1 MIQQFFWRC
10 TFLAK
15 TAQKLQII
23 PLGGLGEIGKNMT
36 VIRVDDEILVIDA
49 GLMFPDEDM
58 LGIDLV
64 IPDISYLIENKD
76 KIKAIVLTHGHE
88 DHIGALPYVLKK
100 INVPVYGTR
109 LTLGILE
116 GRLKEN
122 GVDSSNLHSV
132 MQGDIINIGCFSVGF
147 IRVNHSI
154 PDAVGLSIKTP
165 VGMIVHTGDF
175 KLDYTPIDGKMTDFR
190 RFSDLGNRGVL
201 VLMADSTNSEREGHT
216 PSERTVGAAFDKAFH
231 NARGRIIVATFSS
244 NVHRIQQVIDTA
256 VRYKRHVAVLGRS
269 MVNVVNISLELGYI
283 TAPEGT
289 LVDIDEIHNY
299 RMEQMVIITT
309 GSQGEPMSALT
320 RMSMSDH
327 RKVGIVPGDTVI
339 ISATPIPGNEKL
351 VSKTIDNLMKLGAN
365 VIYGRN
371 QGIHVSGHASREEL
385 KLMHNLVRPK
395 FFIPVHGE
403 YHHLVQHARLAREL
417 GMPKENIFIS
427 ENGQILEFTRDKGQV
442 AGKVTAGMVMVDGLG
457 VGDVGNIVLRD
468 RRQLSQD
475 GILIVVVTMNKQTHR
490 VVAGPDIVSRG
501 FVYVRESEALM
512 DEATARVRQALAR
525 CEDEKVKEWAAIKS
539 NVRDALGR
547 YLFEKTRRRPMILP
561 IIMEI

>member
-1 MIQQFFWRC
+1 M
-10 TFLAK
+10 AK
-15 TAQKLQII
+15 GAQKLQII

-132 MQGDIINIGCFSVGF
+132 MQGDIINVGCFSVGV
-147 IRVNHSI
+147 IRVNPSI
-154 PDAVGLSIKTP
+154 PDAGGLSIKTP

-216 PSERTVGAAFDKAFH
+216 PSERTVGAAFDRAFH

-289 LVDIDEIHNY
+289 IVDIDEIHNY

-490 VVAGPDIVSRG
+490 VVSGPDIVSRG

-512 DEATARVRQALAR
+512 DEATARVQQALDR

-561 IIMEI
+561 IIMEV

>member
-1 MIQQFFWRC
+1 M
-10 TFLAK
+10 AK
-15 TAQKLQII
+15 GAQKLQII
-23 PLGGLGEIGKNMT
+23 PLGGRGEIGKNMT
-36 VIRVDDEILVIDA
+36 VIRVDDEILVIDS

-132 MQGDIINIGCFSVGF
+132 MQGDIINVGCFSVGF

-216 PSERTVGAAFDKAFH
+216 PSERTVGAAFDRAFH

-289 LVDIDEIHNY
+289 IVDIDEIHNY

-512 DEATARVRQALAR
+512 DEATARVQQALDR

-561 IIMEI
+561 IIMEV

>member
-1 MIQQFFWRC
+1 MQQTLWRC

-15 TAQKLQII
+15 GAQKLQII

-132 MQGDIINIGCFSVGF
+132 MQGDIINVGCFSVGF

-216 PSERTVGAAFDKAFH
+216 PSERTVGAAFDRAFH

-289 LVDIDEIHNY
+289 IVDIDEIHNY

-475 GILIVVVTMNKQTHR
+475 GILIVVVTLNTQTHR
-490 VVAGPDIVSRG
+490 VVSGPDIVSRG

-512 DEATARVRQALAR
+512 DEATARVQQALDR

-561 IIMEI
+561 IIMEV

>member
-1 MIQQFFWRC
+1 M
-10 TFLAK
+10 AK
-15 TAQKLQII
+15 SAQKLQII
-23 PLGGLGEIGKNMT
+23 PLGGLGEVGKNMT

-371 QGIHVSGHASREEL
+371 KGIHVSGHASREEL

>member
-1 MIQQFFWRC
+1 M
-10 TFLAK
+10 AK

>member
-1 MIQQFFWRC
+1 M
-10 TFLAK
+10 AK
-15 TAQKLQII
+15 AQKLQII

-36 VIRVDDEILVIDA
+36 VVRVEDEILVIDS
-49 GLMFPDEDM
+49 GLMFPEEDM
-58 LGIDLV
+58 LGVDLV
-64 IPDISYLIENKD
+64 IPDISYLLENRD
-76 KIKAIVLTHGHE
+76 MIKAIVLTHGHE
-88 DHIGALPYVLKK
+88 DHIGALPYVLKQL
-100 INVPVYGTR
+100 NVPVYGTR

-132 MQGDIINIGCFSVGF
+132 MQGDIINVGCFSVGF

-190 RFSDLGNRGVL
+190 RFSELGNKGVL
-201 VLMADSTNSEREGHT
+201 LMMADSTNAERAGHT
-216 PSERTVGAAFDKAFH
+216 PSESTVGASFDKAFH
-231 NARGRIIVATFSS
+231 GARSRIIVATFSS

-256 VRYKRHVAVLGRS
+256 VRYKRKVAILGRS
-269 MVNVVNISLELGYI
+269 MVNVVTISLELGYI

-289 LVDIDEIHNY
+289 IIDIDEINNY
-299 RMEQMVIITT
+299 RAEQIVIVTT

-320 RMSMSDH
+320 RMAMSDH
-327 RKVGIVPGDTVI
+327 RKVTIVPDDTVI

-351 VSKTIDNLMKLGAN
+351 VSKTIDNLMRLGAN
-365 VIYGRN
+365 VVYGRDKEV
-371 QGIHVSGHASREEL
+371 HVSGHASREEL

-403 YHHLVQHARLAREL
+403 YHHLVQHAKLAQEL
-417 GMPKENIFIS
+417 GMPKDHIFLG
-427 ENGQILEFTRDKGQV
+427 ENGYVFEFTRDKGQV

-475 GILIVVVTMNKQTHR
+475 GILII
-490 VVAGPDIVSRG
+490 VVAMDRASNTVVGGPDIVSRG

-512 DEATARVRQALAR
+512 DEARARVEQALDR
-525 CEDEKVKEWAAIKS
+525 CQDEGVKEWAAIKA

-547 YLFEKTRRRPMILP
+547 YLFDKTRRRPMILTT
-561 IIMEI
+561 MLEI

>member
-1 MIQQFFWRC
+1 MS
-10 TFLAK
+10 K
-15 TAQKLQII
+15 GPQKLQII

-36 VIRVDDEILVIDA
+36 VIRVDDEILLIDS

-64 IPDISYLIENKD
+64 IPDISYLLENRD
-76 KIKAIVLTHGHE
+76 MVKAIVLTHGHE
-88 DHIGALPYVLKK
+88 DHIGALPYVLKQL
-100 INVPVYGTR
+100 NVPVYGTR

-122 GVDSSNLHSV
+122 NVDSSNLHPV
-132 MQGDIINIGCFSVGF
+132 MQGDIINVGCFSVGF

-190 RFSDLGNRGVL
+190 RFSDLGNKGVL
-201 VLMADSTNSEREGHT
+201 VMMADSTNAEREGHT
-216 PSERTVGAAFDKAFH
+216 PSESTVGAAFDKAFH
-231 NARGRIIVATFSS
+231 NAKQRIIIATFSS
-244 NVHRIQQVIDTA
+244 NVHRIQQVINTA
-256 VRYKRHVAVLGRS
+256 CRYKRKVAVLGRS

-283 TAPEGT
+283 NAPEGT
-289 LVDIDEIHNY
+289 IIDIDEINNY
-299 RMEQMVIITT
+299 PMSQVVIITT

-320 RMSMSDH
+320 RMAMSDH
-327 RKVGIVPGDTVI
+327 RKVGIVPGDTII

-351 VSKTIDNLMKLGAN
+351 VSKTIDNLLKQGAN
-365 VIYGRN
+365 VIYGRSN
-371 QGIHVSGHASREEL
+371 GIHVSGHASQEEL

-395 FFIPVHGE
+395 FFIPGHGE
-403 YHHLVQHARLAREL
+403 YRMLVRHAKLAQEL
-417 GMPKENIFIS
+417 GMPKENIFIG
-427 ENGQILEFTRDKGQV
+427 ENGQIMEFTRDKGTV
-442 AGKVTAGMVMVDGLG
+442 AGKVTSGKVLVDGLG

-475 GILIVVVTMNKQTHR
+475 GILIIVVTMEKSTGR

-512 DEATARVRQALAR
+512 EEAR
-525 CEDEKVKEWAAIKS
+525 EKVKLALDKCEEGKVTEWAAIKS

-547 YLFEKTRRRPMILP
+547 YLFDKTRRRPMILP